1 MHPVWSSAGSCSELS
16 RKPLKRRKENIKV
29 YFNMFYSHIMF
40 HGLAMRKQSNMN
52 TRRREKTGAEKHHDG
67 HPN

>member
-40 HGLAMRKQSNMN
+40 HGLAMRN
-52 TRRREKTGAEKHHDG
+52 
-67 HPN
+67 